1 MPSPEQRRIDVP
13 RNSREMPVLRAVLIV
28 ASCTLAM
35 MVNQANQASV
45 SIALPTMAI
54 ELGVPESEL
63 TWVVSAYPLS
73 AGCLLLMFGRIAD
86 LYGRK
91 KVFCFGAVWL
101 AVFTLGVSF
110 ANTAMTLEILRG
122 FQGVGAA
129 ATIPASLGILA
140 HAFPPSR
147 ARTIAFA
154 TFAAGAPMGGAIGTA
169 IGGIMV
175 QLTKKTWRSIFYLNT
190 GLTVASLFMGIFT
203 IDRDLPSTEDD
214 QRIDVVG
221 TFLATAGLVLI
232 VFVLTQGELAPQQWK
247 TPYII
252 ALLITGVILT
262 VLFLLW
268 QHYLERQQD
277 SVYSRSKWTP
287 PPLMRL
293 SLWTRAHGR
302 VAVVM
307 VIAFLNWCCF
317 QGWCYWSQLYYQ
329 NYEGRTPILTVVR
342 LLPQNVS
349 GVICNFIV
357 AFVAGR
363 VPFIYFMVSGM
374 TLTSTASLLFAL
386 INPSTTY
393 WAFGFPAAVLSVI
406 GADFVFAAG
415 TLFIAKVSL
424 PHEQSVMGAVF
435 QTMTQL
441 GTSFGVTLSTVV
453 YDRVLRAR
461 AEDFG
466 TDSSSAPKPAQLD
479 AYQAAAWTD
488 FAFGIFAALLAL
500 VFFQGVG
507 IIKEREDDSDTL
519 AVPEEDVQTE
529 KAAKELST

>member
-1 MPSPEQRRIDVP
+1 MS
-13 RNSREMPVLRAVLIV
+13 VLRSVLIV

-35 MVNQANQASV
+35 MVNNANQTSV
-45 SIALPTMAI
+45 SIALPTMAVD
-54 ELGVPESEL
+54 LDVPESEL

-91 KVFCFGAVWL
+91 KVYCFGALWL

-110 ANTAMTLEILRG
+110 ANNAMTLDILRG
-122 FQGVGAA
+122 LQGVGAA
-129 ATIPASLGILA
+129 ATIPASARLGILA

-154 TFAAGAPMGGAIGTA
+154 TFAAGAPIGGAIGTA
-169 IGGIMV
+169 IGGVMV
-175 QLTKKTWRSIFYLNT
+175 QLTKQTWRSLFYLNT
-190 GLTVASLFMGIFT
+190 GLTVASLALGLFT

-232 VFVLTQGELAPQQWK
+232 VFILTQGELAPQQWK
-247 TPYII
+247 TPYIT
-252 ALLITGVILT
+252 ALLITGVIFI
-262 VLFLLW
+262 VLFLFW

-277 SVYSRSKWTP
+277 SANSPSKWTP

-293 SLWTRAHGR
+293 SLWTRANGR

-317 QGWCYWSQLYYQ
+317 QGWCYWTQLYYQ

-342 LLPQNVS
+342 MVPQNVS
-349 GVICNFIV
+349 GLICNVIV

-363 VPFIYFMVSGM
+363 VPFIYFMVSG
-374 TLTSTASLLFAL
+374 TALTSAASLLFAL
-386 INPSTTY
+386 INPTTTY
-393 WAFGFPAAVLSVI
+393 WAFDFPAAVLSVV

-424 PHEQSVMGAVF
+424 PHEQSVAGAVF

-441 GTSFGVTLSTVV
+441 GTSFGVTISTVV

-466 TDSSSAPKPAQLD
+466 TDSSNAPKPAQLD

-500 VFFQGVG
+500 VFFQGAGVL
-507 IIKEREDDSDTL
+507 KEREGDADTL
-519 AVPEEDVQTE
+519 AVPEDDVQTE